1 MSRIPTAARALA
13 AAAGVA
19 LMASPALAQQ
29 VVIDF
34 HEFRAPYTT
43 DYQAT
48 PGGDV
53 YSNGYG
59 FFAAFGSGAL
69 NTLSTWGTAPDERAD
84 LAANVPRNLG
94 PTEASLFAYQFGERL
109 DMLRD
114 QDSYLFN
121 LYSIDLAHQYAQSYL
136 LSGSLSPISITFF
149 GFYLGS
155 TTSGVS
161 QTFTIPVPSAV
172 TGDVTPELTT
182 YTFNSGF
189 RNLTE
194 VAWFQ
199 GNGSAASHQ
208 FTNVNVETVTPEP
221 GTYVLFGSGL
231 VGIVLVTVRRRL
243 V

>member
-1 MSRIPTAARALA
+1 MSRIPAFARALA
-13 AAAGVA
+13 VATGVA
-19 LMASPALAQQ
+19 LISLPLQAQQ
-29 VVIDF
+29 VVVDF
-34 HEFRAPYTT
+34 HQFRAPYTT

-69 NTLSTWGTAPDERAD
+69 NTLSTWGTAPDERPD

-94 PTEASLFAYQFGERL
+94 PTAASLFAYQFGERMDVFREDNL
-109 DMLRD
+109 
-114 QDSYLFN
+114 LFN

-149 GFYLGS
+149 GFYAGA
-155 TTSGVS
+155 TSSSIS
-161 QTFTIPVPSAV
+161 QTFTIPVAASNGTDIP
-172 TGDVTPELTT
+172 PELNT

-189 RNLTE
+189 RNLAE
-194 VAWFQ
+194 VAWLQ
-199 GNGSAASHQ
+199 GNGSATSHQ
-208 FTNVNVETVTPEP
+208 FTNVRLETVTPEP
-221 GTYVLFGSGL
+221 GTYVLFGTGL
-231 VGIVLVTVRRRL
+231 VGVMLVTVRRRL